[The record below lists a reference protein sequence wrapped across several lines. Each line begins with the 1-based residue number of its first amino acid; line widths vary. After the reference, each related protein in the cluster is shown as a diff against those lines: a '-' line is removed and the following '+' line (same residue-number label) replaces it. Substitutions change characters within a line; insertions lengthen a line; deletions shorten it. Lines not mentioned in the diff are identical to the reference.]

1 MITIGFRSN
10 TYATV
15 WSVETV
21 SNTVTKAR
29 ISISRKNKNTG
40 EYEQDFS
47 GFVSFVGTAAAAKAA
62 KLKEKDRIKLGDV
75 DVSNRY
81 DKEKQ
86 REYTTFKVFSFEK
99 EDEGSAAP
107 AAKMSVVDDGEVD
120 EDKFPF

>member
-1 MITIGFRSN
+1 MGFRSN
-10 TYATV
+10 SYCTV

-21 SNTVTKAR
+21 SDTLTKAR

-47 GFVSFVGTAAAAKAA
+47 AFVSFVGTAAAAKAA

-86 REYTTFKVFSFEK
+86 REFTTFKVFSFEK
-99 EDEGSAAP
+99 EDDAPSAP
-107 AAKMSVVDDGEVD
+107 ANKMSLVDDGEP
-120 EDKFPF
+120 DKDGFPF